1 MFLAFIACGLGVILN
16 SGLTQVNGNI
26 ISLIPVVNTMRILE
40 NVFKGN
46 VNIEAMIVTNMINIA
61 LIWIGIKIGTYIM
74 SRTVWKIIPDS
85 LN

>member
-40 NVFKGN
+40 NVFYTDHWQ
-46 VNIEAMIVTNMINIA
+46 NIPGEKELV
-61 LIWIGIKIGTYIM
+61 
-74 SRTVWKIIPDS
+74 
-85 LN
+85 